1 MQLGRCPI
9 CHSRL
14 NLEALVQDEAG
25 REMLGLLALLD
36 TLSGAALVVYLG
48 LFRPATRD
56 LANDRSLR
64 LAREAMAL
72 HSDPTTLATAM
83 HESVQSMRAKQDQ
96 GAFKPLTNHNYLKR
110 VLETVAVSASPT
122 ALVPAQ
128 HAIQTPAK
136 PPSKTAQAI
145 DALKNY
151 PAPEDIPEWF
161 ARTVCGSLAELVMM
175 SMDGMPAYDTLPLQA
190 ERWLNELW
198 PKRDWQ
204 QQCRFR
210 GAKRLRDA
218 FINAAD
224 TKERWPSVRD
234 VLSQVPRT

>member
-14 NLEALVQDEAG
+14 NLDALAQDEAG
-25 REMLGLLALLD
+25 RELLGLLAQLD
-36 TLSGAALVVYLG
+36 TLAGTALVGYLG

-56 LANDRSLR
+56 LANDRALR
-64 LAREAMAL
+64 LARESLAL
-72 HSDPTTLATAM
+72 HNDSITLTTAM
-83 HESVQSMRAKQDQ
+83 HECVQSMRVKQDQ

-110 VLETVAVSASPT
+110 VLETVAVSSMPT
-122 ALVPAQ
+122 ALMPAQ

-136 PPSKTAQAI
+136 PLSKTAQAI
-145 DALKNY
+145 DALKTY
-151 PAPEDIPEWF
+151 KTPDGIPEWF
-161 ARTVCGSLAELVMM
+161 TRTVCGSLAELVMM
-175 SMDGMPAYDTLPLQA
+175 SLDSMPAYDTLSLQA
-190 ERWLNELW
+190 ERWLKELW
-198 PKRDWQ
+198 PKREWQ
-204 QQCRFR
+204 QHCRFR
-210 GAKRLRDA
+210 GARRLRDA